1 MNFKEFYHKT
11 ENRLTDAILSL
22 WATGDKEMQDYFK
35 FLLSEEPIIAET
47 IFQNTFPWEQ
57 GNLTF
62 GETTNVFQEEFINAL
77 ATIKDEDFQFPI
89 DRKPYKHQLKSWEI
103 LLNHKKSIAVT
114 TGTGSGKT
122 ECFMLPVLHDI
133 HKNCKNK
140 EGINAI
146 FLYPLNAL
154 IGSQRKRMHAWCSAL
169 DGVRYGLLTGDTAN
183 KANYQDEQKAFPEL
197 ISRDQIRKSPPQI
210 LFTNPTMLEY
220 MLVRNADVPILEKSE
235 GTLRWILLDEAHTL
249 TGSKAA
255 EMALLIR
262 RVVTAFAVNINDI
275 RFAITSATVGSG
287 NTSSLKK
294 FMSDL
299 CGIQQTQIV
308 VIQGDRVNDQFED
321 KNITDLSNTLTKN
334 NIIKLRTN
342 FLNSAALSQSEI
354 GKSLG
359 ISDKYEQLEAMDTL
373 AEQKINNYNLLPL
386 RGHFFTRGIG
396 GVYACSNA
404 KCDKHK
410 EQKPSKVIGTMV
422 TVAAKKCTCGHP
434 LLELISCRS
443 CGVMMLEGELY
454 KEKNNN
460 KSIRKVF
467 QKTSVGYEAF
477 HIENEEENNEVNKKN
492 INDTAVR
499 FLKNNPN
506 QQFKDANLEL
516 CSISSENE
524 ITKGEDLLMLEDT
537 KCPCCGNNDK
547 NPIHYR
553 ISSAFTNRILSDV
566 VLDQTQNA
574 KKITNKTL
582 YKGKKY
588 ISFTDSRQGT
598 AKIAALINI
607 DSESNWIRYQS
618 YHFLLKKLSDNKE
631 TSSIEELLQR
641 RAYHVKQLETAP
653 PFAIADIQKNITDL
667 NNRINNEGGQSLS
680 ASRSNWNEIVNFIRT
695 KVEFKT
701 LFNKAAKGENFIIQ
715 GDTYAK
721 SLLFDQ
727 FSKRLQRERSLEN
740 LGLVSVVY
748 PTLENQLLP
757 AIAKTLKITK
767 EEWSDILKISADYI
781 IRKNIHVFFDDKMRV
796 FTSKFYHSQSI
807 YPSNTGVANVVKWPL
822 FNPKTITQ
830 SRLVLLICAGLG
842 WNAKEDIDK
851 TQQDQLN
858 DLLENIWRV
867 LREKILT
874 QDNEGYK
881 LNFEEKTS
889 LEIGGNQFL
898 CPVSNRLID
907 KCFRGFSPWLKGN
920 LTPENLSIYKIAH
933 NKRHQFKTFDYPYH
947 LTSKNEGVEKE
958 IVDNWLNEN
967 SNLAKEK
974 GLWNDLHQKIFDFD
988 KLYLAGEH
996 SAQQNKKRLKE
1007 LEEQFENGEINILSC
1022 STTME
1027 MGVDIGGISA
1037 VVMSNVPPMPAN
1049 YLQRAGRAGRRS
1061 ENKSLALTF
1070 CAPNPIG
1077 LRTMNNP
1084 KWALEHKIAPPIL
1097 AFDSKTIVERHV
1109 NSLLFGLYIREEVND
1124 FKGLKIRENIEV
1136 FFFEGTPTIA
1146 QNFLSWLEKTEVS
1159 AFDKALK
1166 TLVQGTPLKNTNS
1179 KQLVQ
1184 LVIDNFQAVA
1194 VSLRTQRESFDKK
1207 MLELAKEFGENS
1219 PAYKTI
1225 KYRKGQLL
1233 QKFVLNHLAEESFLP
1248 NAGLPTGIV
1257 DFEKITIRD
1266 LNRNN
1271 ANKLKSNPSY
1281 PLTRALTEFSP
1292 GNNILIDGLNYQS
1305 AGIIMKNNHGDSGQ
1319 KNAIQSCTS
1328 CGYQRLL
1335 ENSDKITDA
1344 CPKCNTK
1351 HSFVGIDLGSTTEK
1365 FTELIEPVGFAID
1378 LYKEPTRVVSE
1389 KSKPQYLEPLL
1400 LNIDPWNPNQTG
1412 YLDFRTSEKEKQAQ
1426 ILFYNT
1432 GNGEGYSV
1440 CLDCGRVETEHE
1452 KLIGHSRLR
1461 GGKNDEGEN
1470 ICSANHV
1477 HDHIIL
1483 GSRFKTD
1490 FTEIRLTNTDGSF
1503 INDKKLAYTLGVIFT
1518 KSLAEYLAIEEAELG
1533 FGIKKYKGYQTIF
1546 IYDSAKG
1553 GAGYASQFNLFTK
1566 EILKNAY
1573 TVLKDCSC
1581 NQTACTKCLIDRST
1595 QWHIEDLDSS
1605 AAVAWLQKANTNQL
1619 PELLKNNQ
1627 LTINTIYGT
1636 LYDEIKSQNYHF
1648 GLKEINIHIHANC
1661 CEWELE
1667 NLDSLEL
1674 IKRDNCKINFIIE
1687 GDLKYTNNQEKL
1699 TVLLLSYNYSI
1710 KKGNKAEVNG
1720 YPIHLS
1726 LILEDKKQIS
1736 YISKELYMNLED
1748 AWSKNVQENFYKV
1761 DGVKIEDYALLPLPE
1776 FNYSNLYESRLTAIP
1791 GRQCSSNSIAK
1802 LMLENLNESDNF
1814 LSRIKGQT
1822 FKVSYL
1828 DKYNLTE
1835 FSMRLLLQFVNQLQS
1850 LCSIEVENL
1859 DIHLTSDV
1867 FKSYSA
1873 PFYII
1878 HNYKSLD
1885 DYKYDLEQLAPAYN
1899 FEAQVNQVSKLPHYR
1914 YLDFKSKTTSF
1925 SIRIDG
1931 GIAHGLKPLDRLESE
1946 HMSYENQIF
1955 KIRKDVF
1962 HDIIYNINIED
1973 NK

>member
-1 MNFKEFYHKT
+1 MNFKEFYIKT

-35 FLLSEEPIIAET
+35 YLLTQEPIIAET
-47 IFQNTFPWEQ
+47 IFQNTFPWKE
-57 GNLTF
+57 GNYTF
-62 GETTNVFQEEFINAL
+62 GETTAIFKKEFIKAL
-77 ATIKDEDFQFPI
+77 ATIKDPDFQFPI
-89 DRKPYKHQLKSWEI
+89 DRKPYKHQIESWQT
-103 LLNHKKSIAVT
+103 LLNQKKSIAVT

-133 HKNCKNK
+133 HENCKNK
-140 EGINAI
+140 EGVNAI

-169 DGVRYGLLTGDTAN
+169 DGVRYALLTGDTAN
-183 KANYQDEQKAFPEL
+183 KSNYKDDQKAFPEL
-197 ISRDQIRKSPPQI
+197 ISRDKIRKSPPQI

-262 RVVTAFAVNINDI
+262 RVVTAFSVNINDI

-287 NTSSLKK
+287 NTNSLKK

-299 CGIQQTQIV
+299 CGINQTQIV
-308 VIQGDRVNDQFED
+308 VIQGDRVNDQIED
-321 KNITDLSNTLTKN
+321 KNIPDLSNTLTKN
-334 NIIKLRTN
+334 KIIKIRSKL
-342 FLNSAALSQSEI
+342 LKSAALSQSEI
-354 GKSLG
+354 GKVLG
-359 ISDKYEQLEAMDTL
+359 ISDKYKQLASMDFL
-373 AEQKINNYNLLPL
+373 AEQKISDENLLPV

-410 EQKPSKVIGTMV
+410 EHIPSKVIGTMV
-422 TVAAKKCTCGHP
+422 TVAGKKCTCDHP

-443 CGVMMLEGELY
+443 CGTMMLEGELH
-454 KEKNNN
+454 KEKNNK

-477 HIENEEENNEVNKKN
+477 HLENEEERNEENKNNVN
-492 INDTAVR
+492 DSAVR
-499 FLKNNPN
+499 FLKNNLN
-506 QQFKDANLEL
+506 QQFKDADLEP
-516 CSISSENE
+516 CSISKDNE
-524 ITKGEDLLMLEDT
+524 IIAGEDLLMLEDT
-537 KCPCCGNNDK
+537 RCPSCGNNDK

-553 ISSAFTNRILSDV
+553 VSSAFTNRILSDI
-566 VLDQTQNA
+566 VLDQTQDA
-574 KKITNKTL
+574 KKITKNTL

-618 YHFLLKKLSDNKE
+618 YHFLLKKLSDNQE
-631 TSSIEELLQR
+631 TSSVEELSKR
-641 RAYHVKQLETAP
+641 RAYQVAQLEIAP
-653 PFAIADIQKNITDL
+653 PFAIEDIQKNIDEL
-667 NNRINNEGGQSLS
+667 NNRINKEGGQSLFK
-680 ASRSNWNEIVNFIRT
+680 SRTTWKEIINFISN
-695 KVEFKT
+695 KEEFKT
-701 LFNKAAKGENFIIQ
+701 LFNKSAKGENFIIQ
-715 GDTYAK
+715 GDIYAK

-740 LGLVSVVY
+740 LGLVNIVY
-748 PTLENQLLP
+748 PSLENQTLP
-757 AIAKTLKITK
+757 SIAEVLKITK
-767 EEWSDILKISADYI
+767 EEWSDLLKIAADYI

-796 FTSKFYHSQSI
+796 FTSKFYHSQAI
-807 YPSNTGVANVVKWPL
+807 HPSNTEIANVSKWPL
-822 FNPKTITQ
+822 FNPNAITQ
-830 SRLVLLICAGLG
+830 PRLILLICAGLG
-842 WNAKEDIDK
+842 WDTQEEITT

-867 LREKILT
+867 LRGKILT
-874 QDNEGYK
+874 QDKEGYK
-881 LNFEEKTS
+881 LNIEEKTL

-907 KCFRGFSPWLKGN
+907 KCFRGFSPWVKGN
-920 LTPENLSIYKIAH
+920 LTPDNLSIYKIA
-933 NKRHQFKTFDYPYH
+933 NDKSHQFKAFEYSYH
-947 LTSKNEGVEKE
+947 LTSANLPVKKE
-958 IVDNWLNEN
+958 IVEEWLAVN

-974 GLWNDLHQKIFDFD
+974 GLWNNLYEKIFDYN

-996 SAQQNKKRLKE
+996 SAQQNKKRLKQ

-1049 YLQRAGRAGRRS
+1049 YLQRAGRAGRRA

-1097 AFDSKTIVERHV
+1097 AFDSKKIVERHV
-1109 NSLLFGLYIREEVND
+1109 NSLLFGLYIREEIND
-1124 FKGLKIRENIEV
+1124 CKGLNIKENIEV
-1136 FFFEGTPTIA
+1136 FFFEGIPTIA
-1146 QNFLSWLEKTEVS
+1146 ENFLSWLEKTEVS
-1159 AFDKALK
+1159 EFEQALQ
-1166 TLVQGTPLKNTNS
+1166 TLTQGTPLKTTTP
-1179 KQLVQ
+1179 KQLVL
-1184 LVIDNFQAVA
+1184 LVIDNFKAIV
-1194 VSLRTQRESFDKK
+1194 VSLRTQRESYDKK
-1207 MLELAKEFGENS
+1207 MIELAKELGENS
-1219 PAYKTI
+1219 TAYKTI
-1225 KYRKGQLL
+1225 KYRRGQFL
-1233 QKFVLNHLAEESFLP
+1233 QKFVLNHLAEENFLP
-1248 NAGLPTGIV
+1248 NAGLPTGII
-1257 DFEKITIRD
+1257 DFEKITIKE
-1266 LNRNN
+1266 LNQRNPDRL
-1271 ANKLKSNPSY
+1271 KLNPSY
-1281 PLTRALTEFSP
+1281 PITRALTEFAP

-1305 AGIIMKNNHGDSGQ
+1305 SGIVMKNNHGASGQ
-1319 KNAIQSCTS
+1319 RNAIQSCTS
-1328 CGYQRLL
+1328 CGYQRIL
-1335 ENSDKITDA
+1335 EESDKVTDS
-1344 CPKCNTK
+1344 CPKCNTQ
-1351 HSFVGIDLGSTTEK
+1351 HSFVGVDLGTTNSK
-1365 FTELIEPVGFAID
+1365 FTELVEPVGFAVD
-1378 LYKEPTRVVSE
+1378 LYKDPTRVVSE

-1400 LNIDPWNPNQTG
+1400 LNIDPWNLNQTS

-1432 GNGEGYSV
+1432 GNGEGYSL
-1440 CLDCGRVETEHE
+1440 CLDCGRVETNHD
-1452 KLIGHSRLR
+1452 KLEGHSRLR

-1470 ICSANHV
+1470 ICSANNV
-1477 HDHIIL
+1477 KDHIIL

-1490 FTEIRLTNTDGSF
+1490 FTEIRLTNADGSF
-1503 INDKKLAYTLGVIFT
+1503 VNDKKLAYTLGVIFT
-1518 KSLAEYLAIEEAELG
+1518 KSLAEYLAIEESELG

-1553 GAGYASQFNLFTK
+1553 GAGYASQFNLFIK

-1573 TVLKDCSC
+1573 DVLNDCSC
-1581 NQTACTKCLIDRST
+1581 NQTACTKCLIDRAT
-1595 QWHIEDLDSS
+1595 QWHIEDLDSA
-1605 AAVAWLQKANTNQL
+1605 AAVSWLLKANTNQL
-1619 PELLKNNQ
+1619 PEALKNHQ

-1648 GLKEINIHIHANC
+1648 GAKEINIHIHSYC
-1661 CEWELE
+1661 SEWELE
-1667 NLDSLEL
+1667 NLESLEL
-1674 IKRDNCKINFIIE
+1674 IKRDNCKVNFIVE
-1687 GDLKYTNNQEKL
+1687 GDIKYTNNQEKL
-1699 TVLLLSYNYSI
+1699 TVLLLSHNYRI
-1710 KKGNKAEVNG
+1710 KQGNKTEIIT

-1726 LILEDKKQIS
+1726 LLLENGQQIS
-1736 YISKELYMNLED
+1736 YISKEPYMNLED

-1761 DGVKIEDYALLPLPE
+1761 DGIKIEEYASLAVPE
-1776 FNYSNLYESRLTAIP
+1776 FNQSNLYESRLTTIP
-1791 GRQCSSNSIAK
+1791 GRQCQSNGLAK
-1802 LMLENLNESDNF
+1802 LMLENLNETDDF
-1814 LSRIKGQT
+1814 LAKIKGQS

-1828 DKYNLTE
+1828 DKFNLTE
-1835 FSMRLLLQFVNQLQS
+1835 FSMRLLLQFVSQLQS
-1850 LCSIEVENL
+1850 LCSIEVETLNV
-1859 DIHLTSDV
+1859 HLTSDV
-1867 FKSYSA
+1867 FKSFNS

-1878 HNYKSLD
+1878 HNYRNLD

-1899 FEAQVNQVSKLPHYR
+1899 FDAQVNQVSKLPHYR
-1914 YLDFKSKTTSF
+1914 YLEFKSKNTSF

-1946 HMSYENQIF
+1946 HMSYDNQLF
-1955 KIRKDVF
+1955 KIRKDVS
-1962 HDIIYNINIED
+1962 HDIIYNISIE
-1973 NK
+1973 N

>member
-1 MNFKEFYHKT
+1 MNFQEFYKNT
-11 ENRLTDAILSL
+11 ENRLTDSILSL

-35 FLLSEEPIIAET
+35 YILTQEPIIAET

-57 GNLTF
+57 GDLSF
-62 GETTNVFQEEFINAL
+62 GETTAFFQKEFIKAL
-77 ATIKDEDFQFPI
+77 ATIKDEDFQFPM
-89 DRKPYKHQLKSWEI
+89 DRMPYKHQLESWQT
-103 LLNHKKSIAVT
+103 LLNQKKSIAVT

-133 HKNCKNK
+133 HENCKNK

-154 IGSQRKRMHAWCSAL
+154 IGSQRKRMHSWCSAL
-169 DGVRYGLLTGDTAN
+169 DGVRYALLTGDTAN
-183 KANYQDEQKAFPEL
+183 KSNHKDNQKAFPEL
-197 ISRDQIRKSPPQI
+197 ISRQQIRKSPPQI

-220 MLVRNADVPILEKSE
+220 MLVRNADVPILEKSK

-287 NTSSLKK
+287 NTDTLKK
-294 FMSDL
+294 FMADL
-299 CGIQQTQIV
+299 CGISQTQIV
-308 VIQGDRVNDQFED
+308 VIQGDRVNDQIED
-321 KNITDLSNTLTKN
+321 KNISDLSDTLTKN
-334 NIIKLRTN
+334 KIIEIRSKL
-342 FLNSAALSQSEI
+342 LKSAALSQSEI
-354 GKSLG
+354 GKTLG
-359 ISDKYEQLEAMDTL
+359 IKDKYKQLAAMDSL
-373 AEQKINNYNLLPL
+373 SEQKINDDNLLPV

-396 GVYACSNA
+396 GVYACSNS

-410 EQKPSKVIGTMV
+410 RHISSKVIGTMV
-422 TVAAKKCTCGHP
+422 TVAGKKCTCGHP

-443 CGVMMLEGELY
+443 CGVMMLEGEIY
-454 KEKNNN
+454 KEKQNE

-467 QKTSVGYEAF
+467 QKTSMGYDAF
-477 HIENEEENNEVNKKN
+477 HLENEGEEDRNEINK
-492 INDTAVR
+492 NDTAVR

-506 QQFKDANLEL
+506 QEFKDANLEP
-516 CSISSENE
+516 CSISRENE
-524 ITKGEDLLMLEDT
+524 IITGDDLLMFEDT

-553 ISSAFTNRILSDV
+553 ISSAFTNRILSDI
-566 VLDQTQNA
+566 VLDQTQNI
-574 KKITNKTL
+574 KKITADTL

-607 DSESNWIRYQS
+607 DAESNWIRYQS
-618 YHFLLKKLSDNKE
+618 YHFLLKKLSENQE
-631 TSSIEELLQR
+631 NTSVEELLER
-641 RAYHVKQLETAP
+641 RAYHVTQLETAP
-653 PFAIADIQKNITDL
+653 AFAKQDIERNIKEL
-667 NNRINNEGGQSLS
+667 SNRIDAEGGQSLYK
-680 ASRSNWNEIVNFIRT
+680 SRSNWNEIINFIET
-695 KVEFKT
+695 KEEFKT
-701 LFNKAAKGENFIIQ
+701 LFNKAAKGDNFVTQ
-715 GDTYAK
+715 GETYAK

-740 LGLVSVVY
+740 LGLVNIVY
-748 PTLENQLLP
+748 PSLENQTLP
-757 AIAKTLKITK
+757 AIAKILKITK
-767 EEWSDILKISADYI
+767 DEWSDLLKIAADYI
-781 IRKNIHVFFDDKMRV
+781 VRKNIHVFFDDKMRI
-796 FTSKFYHSQSI
+796 FTSKFYHSQPI
-807 YPSNTGVANVVKWPL
+807 YPSNTEVDNVLKWPL
-822 FNPKTITQ
+822 FNSKAITQ
-830 SRLVLLICAGLG
+830 PRLILLICAGLG
-842 WNAKEDIDK
+842 WDEKEEV
-851 TQQDQLN
+851 TSEQQDQLN

-867 LREKILT
+867 LRMKILI
-874 QDNEGYK
+874 QDNDGYK
-881 LNFEEKTS
+881 LNIEENTA

-898 CPVSNRLID
+898 CPVSNRLINT
-907 KCFRGFSPWLKGN
+907 CFRGFSPWIKGN

-933 NKRHQFKTFDYPYH
+933 NKNYQFKAFEFPYH
-947 LTSKNEGVEKE
+947 LNSENEKVEKE
-958 IVDNWLNEN
+958 VVDNWLNEN

-974 GLWNDLHQKIFDFD
+974 GLWNN
-988 KLYLAGEH
+988 LYLAGEH

-1007 LEEQFENGEINILSC
+1007 LEAQFENGEINILSC

-1070 CAPNPIG
+1070 CSPNPIG

-1084 KWALEHKIAPPIL
+1084 KWALEHKIAPPKL

-1109 NSLLFGLYIREEVND
+1109 NSLLFGLYIREEINE
-1124 FKGLKIRENIEV
+1124 FRGLNIKENIEV

-1146 QNFLSWLEKTEVS
+1146 ENFLNWLEKIEVS
-1159 AFDKALK
+1159 KFEQALK
-1166 TLVQGTPLKNTNS
+1166 TLVQGTPLKMTNV
-1179 KQLVQ
+1179 KQLVL
-1184 LVIDNFQAVA
+1184 LVIDNFQAVV
-1194 VSLRTQRESFDKK
+1194 VSLRKQREGYDKK
-1207 MLELAKEFGENS
+1207 MLDLAEEFGENS
-1219 PAYKTI
+1219 PAYRTI
-1225 KYRKGQLL
+1225 KYRKSQLL
-1233 QKFVLNHLAEESFLP
+1233 KKFVLNHLAEEGFLP

-1257 DFEKITIRD
+1257 DFEKVTIRD
-1266 LNRNN
+1266 LN
-1271 ANKLKSNPSY
+1271 NKNPDRIKSNPSY
-1281 PLTRALTEFSP
+1281 PITRALTEFSP

-1305 AGIIMKNNHGDSGQ
+1305 AGIVMKNNHGASGQ
-1319 KNAIQSCTS
+1319 RNSIQSCTS

-1335 ENSDKITDA
+1335 EGSDKVTDD
-1344 CPKCNTK
+1344 CPKCNTQ
-1351 HSFVGIDLGSTTEK
+1351 HSFVGIDLGITKAK
-1365 FTELIEPVGFAID
+1365 FTELVEPVGFAID

-1400 LNIDPWNPNQTG
+1400 LNIDPWNPNQTS
-1412 YLDFRTSEKEKQAQ
+1412 YLDFRTSEREKQAQ

-1432 GNGEGYSV
+1432 GNGEGYSL
-1440 CLDCGRVETEHE
+1440 CLDCGRVEIAHD
-1452 KLIGHSRLR
+1452 KLIGHNRLR
-1461 GGKNDEGEN
+1461 GGRNDEGEN

-1518 KSLAEYLAIEEAELG
+1518 KSLAEYLAIEESELG
-1533 FGIKKYKGYQTIF
+1533 FGIKKYRGYQTIF

-1553 GAGYASQFNLFTK
+1553 GAGYASQFNLLTK
-1566 EILKNAY
+1566 EILKKAY
-1573 TVLKDCSC
+1573 AVLNDCSC
-1581 NQTACTKCLIDRST
+1581 NQTACTKCLIDRAT
-1595 QWHIEDLDSS
+1595 QWHIEDLDSA
-1605 AAVAWLQKANTNQL
+1605 AAVAWLKKATTNEL
-1619 PELLKNNQ
+1619 PEELKSHD
-1627 LTINTIYGT
+1627 LIVTTIFGS
-1636 LYDEIKSQNYHF
+1636 LYDEIKSQNYHY
-1648 GLKEINIHIHANC
+1648 GLKEISIHVHANC
-1661 CEWELE
+1661 SVWELE
-1667 NLDSLEL
+1667 KLETLEL
-1674 IKRDNCKINFIIE
+1674 IKRDNCKINFIVE
-1687 GDLKYTNNQEKL
+1687 GDLTYANNQEKL
-1699 TVLLLSYNYSI
+1699 TVLLLSHNYSI
-1710 KKGNKAEVNG
+1710 KKGNKTEINS

-1726 LILEDKKQIS
+1726 LILENDTQIS
-1736 YISKELYMNLED
+1736 YVSKEPYMNLED
-1748 AWSKNVQENFYKV
+1748 TWSKNVQENFYKV

-1776 FNYSNLYESRLTAIP
+1776 FNYSNLYESRLTEIP
-1791 GRQCSSNSIAK
+1791 GRQCSSNGIAK
-1802 LMLENLNESDNF
+1802 LMLENLNESDTF

-1850 LCSIEVENL
+1850 LCAIEVENL